1 MMNREH
7 TPNKKY
13 LNYLDVLRLRN
24 KQQLNESEKSENY
37 HWKSLP
43 LWTKLRSNNTKIISN
58 ATNEKLVNTTMKSG
72 LWQRRSTS
80 LSYQNSNSLRLTPP
94 KSSTHTTKEQRI
106 AAYMGEQ
113 QLKSLSCSLPSNQ
126 ESLQQTKPT
135 NFWMKRWKVPGDLQ
149 STPGSKV
156 NNMMKMRK
164 TTPLERLGY
173 HQVLN
178 TWKPRSQEAS
188 EKPLAKS
195 LL

>member
-1 MMNREH
+1 MNREH
-7 TPNKKY
+7 TPNKEY

-94 KSSTHTTKEQRI
+94 RLIYSSLKKWSGILRLIAFKNCKNKALLLHILPLTLCKNDKSFSTKQKLGDH
-106 AAYMGEQ
+106 Y
-113 QLKSLSCSLPSNQ
+113 KSLHSIQLEPNLKGRPQ
-126 ESLQQTKPT
+126 KQRTK
-135 NFWMKRWKVPGDLQ
+135 Q
-149 STPGSKV
+149 ST
-156 NNMMKMRK
+156 
-164 TTPLERLGY
+164 
-173 HQVLN
+173 
-178 TWKPRSQEAS
+178 
-188 EKPLAKS
+188 
-195 LL
+195 